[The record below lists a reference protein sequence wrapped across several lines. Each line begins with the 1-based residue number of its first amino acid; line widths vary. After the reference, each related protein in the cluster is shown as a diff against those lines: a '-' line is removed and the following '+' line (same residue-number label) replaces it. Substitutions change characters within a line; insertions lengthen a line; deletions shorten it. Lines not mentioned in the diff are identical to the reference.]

1 MIAVVTKVADKA
13 GMRIRGASMDNR
25 WVYGGELYFV
35 YEGRRNKNVPVPEG
49 MLALSENGTHEGPYF
64 AYSIDHVLLGDDN

>member
-1 MIAVVTKVADKA
+1 MIAVITKVAEKA
-13 GMRIRGASMDNR
+13 NMRLHGASIGNR

-35 YEGRRNKNVPVPEG
+35 YEGDRDKDVPVPEG

-64 AYSIDHVLLGDDN
+64 AYPIDHVLLGDDG